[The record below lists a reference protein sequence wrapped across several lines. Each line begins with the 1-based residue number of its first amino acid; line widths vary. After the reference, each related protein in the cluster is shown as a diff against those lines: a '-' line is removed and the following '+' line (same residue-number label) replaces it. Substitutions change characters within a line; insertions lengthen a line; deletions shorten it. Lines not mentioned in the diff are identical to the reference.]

1 MEFLSQPD
9 LMVYKFENNTVKA
22 HGREK
27 SRFNNFL
34 LGVRLDKD
42 AACFFGKLYKYLVML
57 SEYTIET

>member
-22 HGREK
+22 HGSEK

-34 LGVRLDKD
+34 LGVELDKD
-42 AACFFGKLYKYLVML
+42 AVCFFGKLY
-57 SEYTIET
+57 

>member
-9 LMVYKFENNTVKA
+9 LVVYKEKNTVKA

-34 LGVRLDKD
+34 LGLELDKD
-42 AACFFGKLYKYLVML
+42 AVCFFGKLY
-57 SEYTIET
+57 